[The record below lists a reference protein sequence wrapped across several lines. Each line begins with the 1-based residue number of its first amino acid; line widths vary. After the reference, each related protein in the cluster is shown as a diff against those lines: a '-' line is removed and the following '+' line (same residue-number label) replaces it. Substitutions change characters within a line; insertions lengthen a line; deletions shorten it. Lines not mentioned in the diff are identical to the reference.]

1 MNTFF
6 DFSDRH
12 KAALINFLQ
21 DSLAKN
27 NEFEIRFGKFDYN
40 KQLKQTTFNSNFEP
54 ESFYNLKKMLKHI
67 PNKQIV
73 TKEFI
78 YKNPSGN
85 GNIKKIINMSDNTE
99 TILLKNTLKKY
110 DVYDYNLRFSSSYEK
125 TKGVILDENLECT
138 LIRNKQRTSYL
149 FEYGHLDLTIV
160 AQSKDGDARYNQ
172 TKYEVEL
179 EITKNDIPSIMSLI
193 SVILQTRQ
201 DNYYII
207 SEFEKRHVIENY
219 KKIINASFFVG
230 VQPETLHKDKIS
242 SLYKEN
248 YSVTDKADGE
258 RAFMYIDNNKNI
270 YFIDNNLNK
279 VSKSNLQSTNYFST
293 IIDGEIIKHKQQ
305 IYFLAFDLLCYN
317 NIDLRENQEYTL
329 KPRLSKLGDILA
341 TINNSDYYIIQMK
354 KFYYTNVFM
363 GSKIIM
369 NSINDKIYKND
380 GLIFTPINEPYPKRK
395 KWSKL
400 LKWKPVEL
408 NSIDLYS
415 VKISSENGI
424 GTWQLYVQHHDVQ
437 HHKQENNST
446 DNQADNQ
453 ADNKKMLPSRTK
465 VPLPSRT
472 IVGKVP
478 LPSKVLFDISKL
490 CENVDSQIITYE
502 TTFPET
508 TIDPTTD
515 ESYMSNTVIEYNY
528 NFKLEKFV
536 PIRTRWDKTFNP
548 RKHGNFSTVACDI
561 WNNIHNPIEKEL
573 LFQFTTNSKNDIYFE
588 KMRRFHNKVKETLY
602 NKYCNNIDNLLE
614 LCSGKGGDLHKWL
627 FNNIKHVTGY
637 DISEK
642 NISECKR
649 RISTLPNKN
658 TNKNTTS
665 FYHLDLTNTNS
676 PDIIYTNNPK
686 GFDVVSCQFG
696 IHYFFSSESCVN
708 NIINILN
715 KSLNDN
721 GYFIITFLDNRNIDK
736 LFGEKDLTFY
746 EKDLTFYEKDNEIM
760 YLLER
765 ESQEG
770 VSNKRQIYG
779 NKLNI
784 TLNGNNIL
792 GEGSQEWII
801 NYEHFSKLLNSNGY
815 TLVESELF
823 ENIYNTM
830 YNSDNNI
837 HLSECEKN
845 ISFLNRYCVFQKTNY
860 TEQNSLSTH
869 TLNTLTDIKKEY
881 NFETI
886 DLQQKN
892 ISVYKISCLYDIVDL
907 LNCIEY
913 KYYKNQIEN
922 LLLEENVIININNLF
937 TDLQIEYTPRFIK
950 DPLNLQEYH
959 IGKNNIYFTNYK
971 HTIEKNQETNTNDKN
986 ATVEYNNWYII
997 MHHDKILFD
1006 KPTVQEDPVQ
1016 EDPVQED
1023 PVQEDPV
1030 QEDPV
1035 QEDPVQEDPVQEN
1048 VDTTI
1053 SNMKSENMKSDYEML
1068 QKGNKKITI
1077 KILKELLSKY
1087 NFKTS
1092 GNKDELQNRLNQLL
1106 N

>member
-1 MNTFF
+1 MNPFF
-6 DFSDRH
+6 DFSERH
-12 KAALINFLQ
+12 KTALINFLQ

-27 NEFEIRFGKFDYN
+27 NEFEIRFGKFDHN
-40 KQLKQTTFNSNFEP
+40 KQLKQTTFNSSFEA
-54 ESFYNLKKMLKHI
+54 EAFYNLKKMLKHI
-67 PNKQIV
+67 PNKQII

-125 TKGVILDENLECT
+125 TKGITLDQNLECN
-138 LIRNKQRTSYL
+138 LIRDKQRTSYL
-149 FEYGHLDLTIV
+149 FDYGHLDLTIV
-160 AQSKDGDARYNQ
+160 TQQDVGRGSQ
-172 TKYEVEL
+172 TKHEVEL

-207 SEFEKRHVIENY
+207 SDFEKKNVIDNY
-219 KKIINASFFVG
+219 KKLVNASFFIG
-230 VQPETLHKDKIS
+230 AQPETLHKDKIS
-242 SLYKEN
+242 NLYKEN

-258 RAFMYIDNNKNI
+258 RAFMYIDNHKNV

-279 VSKSNLQSTNYFST
+279 VSKSNLQSTNYFAT

-317 NIDLRENQEYTL
+317 NIDLRDNHEYTL
-329 KPRLSKLGDILA
+329 KPRLSKLEDILT
-341 TINNSDYYIIQMK
+341 TINNSDFYIIQMK

-369 NSINDKIYKND
+369 DSINEKFYKND

-400 LKWKPVEL
+400 LKWKPSEL

-424 GTWQLYVQHHDVQ
+424 GKWQLYVQH
-437 HHKQENNST
+437 KEIQENNST
-446 DNQADNQ
+446 DNKNVV
-453 ADNKKMLPSRTK
+453 SK
-465 VPLPSRT
+465 VPLPSQT
-472 IVGKVP
+472 IV
-478 LPSKVLFDISKL
+478 SKVLFDISKL

-502 TTFPET
+502 TSFPES

-515 ESYMSNTVIEYNY
+515 EAYISNTVIEYNY
-528 NFKLEKFV
+528 DFKLQKFA

-548 RKHGNFSTVACDI
+548 RKHGNFSKVACDI

-588 KMRRFHNKVKETLY
+588 KMRRFHNKVKESLY
-602 NKYCNNIDNLLE
+602 NKYCKNVNNLLE

-627 FNNIKHVTGY
+627 FNNIKNVTGY

-642 NISECKR
+642 NIAECKR
-649 RISTLPNKN
+649 RISSILPSNN
-658 TNKNTTS
+658 INTS
-665 FYHLDLTNTNS
+665 FHKLDLTQDNS
-676 PDIIYTNNPK
+676 SNIIYNNNPT
-686 GFDVVSCQFG
+686 GFNVISCQFG

-708 NIINILN
+708 NIINILD

-721 GYFIITFLDNRNIDK
+721 GYFIITFLDNIKIDE

-746 EKDLTFYEKDNEIM
+746 EKDKEIM

-765 ESQEG
+765 ETLSH
-770 VSNKRQIYG
+770 KQIYG

-792 GEGSQEWII
+792 GEGSQEWVI
-801 NYEHFSKLLNSNGY
+801 NYDHFNKLLNSKGY
-815 TLVESELF
+815 KLVETELF
-823 ENIYNTM
+823 ENIYNQM
-830 YNSDNNI
+830 YNSDNSY
-837 HLSECEKN
+837 LSECEKN
-845 ISFLNRYCVFQKTNY
+845 ISFLNRYCIFQKSNY
-860 TEQNSLSTH
+860 TEPTSLSTH
-869 TLNTLTDIKKEY
+869 TINTLTDIKREY

-913 KYYKNQIEN
+913 KYYKNQVDN
-922 LLLEENVIININNLF
+922 LLLEEDVITNIHNLF
-937 TDLQIEYTPRFIK
+937 TNLQIEYTPIFIK
-950 DPLNLQEYH
+950 DPLNLQEYQ

-971 HTIEKNQETNTNDKN
+971 HTIEKNNTNEIKN
-986 ATVEYNNWYII
+986 YNLHNEINDTVVEYNNWYII

-1006 KPTVQEDPVQ
+1006 KPNYQEIVDTVQETVDTIQETVDVVQ
-1016 EDPVQED
+1016 ETVDDVQET
-1023 PVQEDPV
+1023 
-1030 QEDPV
+1030 
-1035 QEDPVQEDPVQEN
+1035 VQEN
-1048 VDTTI
+1048 ADTII
-1053 SNMKSENMKSDYEML
+1053 SNIKSEYHILKNN
-1068 QKGNKKITI
+1068 NKKITI
-1077 KILKELLSKY
+1077 KMLKELLSKL
-1087 NFKTS
+1087 NLKTS
-1092 GNKDELQNRLNQLL
+1092 GNKDELQNRLETVL